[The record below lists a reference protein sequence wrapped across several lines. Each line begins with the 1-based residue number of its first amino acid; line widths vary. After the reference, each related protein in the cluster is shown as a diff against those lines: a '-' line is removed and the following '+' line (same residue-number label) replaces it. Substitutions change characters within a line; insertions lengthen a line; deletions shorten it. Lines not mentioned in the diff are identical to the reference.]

1 MQNFLIS
8 MYVFLSHDV
17 DWRRQG
23 PSKEHVMARKE
34 RFDSI
39 VIKNLDKQNPY
50 YNIPEIMEIEE
61 KFGIKSTFFFRT
73 MYENGNFED
82 YEDDIKSLIGGGWE
96 VGLHCDPSSVDD
108 IENLRKE
115 KEKLEKLTKTK
126 LEGNRVHY
134 LKFTKT
140 L

>member
-1 MQNFLIS
+1 

-23 PSKEHVMARKE
+23 PPKKHVMARKE
-34 RFDSI
+34 RFDNNI
-39 VIKNLDKQNPY
+39 IANLNKQNPY

-96 VGLHCDPSSVDD
+96 IGLHCDPLSVDD
-108 IENLRKE
+108 IEKLRKE
-115 KEKLEKLTKTK
+115 KEKLEGLTKTK
-126 LEGNRVHY
+126 LQGNRVHY
-134 LKFTKT
+134 LKFTK
-140 L
+140 